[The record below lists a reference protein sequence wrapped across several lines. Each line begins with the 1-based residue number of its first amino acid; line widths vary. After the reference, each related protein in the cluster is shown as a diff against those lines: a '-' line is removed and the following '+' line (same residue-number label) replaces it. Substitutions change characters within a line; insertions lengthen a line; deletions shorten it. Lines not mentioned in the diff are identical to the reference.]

1 MKGKRAEE
9 VAQWVKCL
17 LFKCEVLSL
26 DSQNAYKSAIHSF
39 GEREWEPEEPLK
51 VHEPVH
57 SGKPESLC

>member
-9 VAQWVKCL
+9 VAQWVRCL
-17 LFKCEVLSL
+17 LFKCEVLGL
-26 DSQNAYKSAIHSF
+26 DSQNAYTAIHSF

-51 VHEPVH
+51 VH